1 MSSPIFSFNRRAA
14 SSSEKASC
22 SVRISFSSPLA
33 LRPPQWQR
41 RVCAAR
47 DDEVDVLGEV
57 LHEEG
62 HRLVRRPPRL

>member
-33 LRPPQWQR
+33 LRRP
-41 RVCAAR
+41 R
-47 DDEVDVLGEV
+47 DSGGYV
-57 LHEEG
+57 
-62 HRLVRRPPRL
+62 RLEMMRLTFSGMCFMKKVTDS